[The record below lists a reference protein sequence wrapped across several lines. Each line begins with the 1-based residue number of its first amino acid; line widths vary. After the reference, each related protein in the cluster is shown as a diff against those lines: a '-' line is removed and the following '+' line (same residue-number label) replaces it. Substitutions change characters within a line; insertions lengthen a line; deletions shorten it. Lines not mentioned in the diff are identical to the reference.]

1 MKKDTTKSLFLFWL
15 CAVLLYFITNL
26 QKVVMPGAIFNE
38 LQEHFSATAGSVTGI
53 GAIFMY
59 TYAISQLVVGL
70 LVDRFSGARVMAWGG
85 LVLCGGSLLSA
96 VTPSLWLLYVARFM
110 VGFGA
115 ASIYLSIT
123 KETSRIYPNSF
134 AMMLGFVMV
143 GGYLGGVMGNAPF
156 IAGVQ
161 MMGWQQALLLVGGIA
176 TLIYLAYAGLKCT
189 LPMPEVVQTA
199 KFDYHRFFEVL
210 KVRQNIHI
218 LVCGGFPFGL
228 YFAIQSIFGK
238 KFLEDYSGMNPE
250 SAGWVLTAL
259 MVIGAVN
266 SLLAPALSKMLK
278 NRRRPLM
285 LFSGVGTA
293 AAFLL
298 IVGCLLSGVHSPWL
312 ISGAFIL
319 LAFAG
324 NISPVIVALVRES
337 NHNDIWGVMLSVYA
351 FLAYIVT
358 AVIGHST
365 GWIMELF
372 PPQVVDGVHIYGND
386 SYLAAFV
393 VLLVIA
399 LFAAYSGFRLKE
411 SNGKDI
417 SNEIK

>member
-1 MKKDTTKSLFLFWL
+1 MKTNSTNRLFFFWL
-15 CAVLLYFITNL
+15 CAVLLYFIANL
-26 QKVVMPGAIFNE
+26 QKVVMPGAVFNE
-38 LQEHFSATAGSVTGI
+38 LQEHFSATAGSITGV
-53 GAIFMY
+53 GAVFMY
-59 TYAISQLVVGL
+59 TYAVSQLVVGL

-85 LVLCGGSLLSA
+85 LVLCVGSLLSA
-96 VTPSLWLLYVARFM
+96 VAPSLWMLYAARFM
-110 VGFGA
+110 VGFGS

-123 KETSRIYPNSF
+123 KETSRIYPNNF

-143 GGYLGGVMGNAPF
+143 GGYLGGVAGNAPF

-161 MMGWQQALLLVGGIA
+161 TMGWQQALLLVGAVG
-176 TLIYLAYAGLKCT
+176 TVIYAAYAGLKLT

-199 KFDYHRFFEVL
+199 KFDYRRFFEVL
-210 KVRQNIHI
+210 KLRQNIHI
-218 LVCGGFPFGL
+218 IICGGFPFGL

-238 KFLEDYSGMNPE
+238 KFLEDYSGMTPE
-250 SAGWVLTAL
+250 GAGWVLTVL
-259 MVIGAVN
+259 MIIGAAN
-266 SLLAPALSKMLK
+266 SLLAPALSRLAG

-293 AAFLL
+293 VAFLT
-298 IVGCLLSGVHSPWL
+298 VVFCLLSGIHSPWL
-312 ISGAFIL
+312 VGGAFIL

-324 NISPVIVALVRES
+324 NISPVLVALVRES
-337 NHNDIWGVMLSVYA
+337 NRSDIWGVMLSVYA

-372 PPQVVDGVHIYGND
+372 PPRVIDGVHVYGKD
-386 SYLAAFV
+386 SYLAVFI
-393 VLLVIA
+393 VLSVCS

-411 SNGKDI
+411 SNGKNI
-417 SNEIK
+417 SDKIR

>member
-1 MKKDTTKSLFLFWL
+1 MKTNATNRLFFFWL
-15 CAVLLYFITNL
+15 CAVLLYLIANL

-38 LQEHFSATAGSVTGI
+38 LQDHFSATAGSVTGI

-59 TYAISQLVVGL
+59 TYAISQLAVGL

-85 LVLCGGSLLSA
+85 LLLCGGSLLSA
-96 VTPSLWLLYVARFM
+96 VAPSLWLLYAARFL

-134 AMMLGFVMV
+134 AVMLGFVMV

-156 IAGVQ
+156 ITGLQ
-161 MMGWQQALLLVGGIA
+161 SMDWQQTLLLVGGVA
-176 TLIYLAYAGLKCT
+176 TIIYLAYIGLKST

-199 KFDYHRFFEVL
+199 KFDYRRFFEVL
-210 KVRQNIHI
+210 KLRQNIHI
-218 LVCGGFPFGL
+218 IVCGGFPFGL
-228 YFAIQSIFGK
+228 YFTIQSIFGK

-250 SAGWVLTAL
+250 SAGWVLTVL

-285 LFSGVGTA
+285 LFSSVGTTA
-293 AAFLL
+293 SFLL
-298 IVGCLLSGVHSPWL
+298 IVSCLLTGVHSPWL
-312 ISGAFIL
+312 TSGAFIL

-324 NISPVIVALVRES
+324 NISPVVVALVRES
-337 NHNDIWGVMLSVYA
+337 NRNDIWGVMLSVYA

-365 GWIMELF
+365 GLMMELF
-372 PPQVVDGVHIYGND
+372 PPQVVNGVHIYGND
-386 SYLAAFV
+386 SYLAAFA
-393 VLLVIA
+393 VLLVIS
-399 LFAAYSGFRLKE
+399 LFAVYSGFRLKE
-411 SNGKDI
+411 SNGKDLI
-417 SNEIK
+417 NEIK

>member
-1 MKKDTTKSLFLFWL
+1 
-15 CAVLLYFITNL
+15 
-26 QKVVMPGAIFNE
+26 
-38 LQEHFSATAGSVTGI
+38 
-53 GAIFMY
+53 
-59 TYAISQLVVGL
+59 
-70 LVDRFSGARVMAWGG
+70 
-85 LVLCGGSLLSA
+85 
-96 VTPSLWLLYVARFM
+96 
-110 VGFGA
+110 
-115 ASIYLSIT
+115 
-123 KETSRIYPNSF
+123 
-134 AMMLGFVMV
+134 
-143 GGYLGGVMGNAPF
+143 
-156 IAGVQ
+156 
-161 MMGWQQALLLVGGIA
+161 MMGWQQALLLVGVTA

-298 IVGCLLSGVHSPWL
+298 IVGCLLSGVRSPWL
-312 ISGAFIL
+312 TSGAFIL

-337 NHNDIWGVMLSVYA
+337 NRNDIWGVMLSVYA

-372 PPQVVDGVHIYGND
+372 PPQVVDGVHIYGRD
-386 SYLAAFV
+386 SYLAAFAILMV
-393 VLLVIA
+393 FA
-399 LFAAYSGFRLKE
+399 LFAAYSGFQLKE

-417 SNEIK
+417 SNELK